1 MDADVSRCSSFA
13 LGCSDAALK
22 TFNDEPTAT
31 ITSHSDGSEVMEEVS
46 TVLLGKVSD
55 SNHSEDESSVTT
67 WRVDGESVC
76 TDVIPAEDGTTQC
89 ETTLSTGTREPG
101 SVRPRRCHGNRPG
114 SPLP

>member
-1 MDADVSRCSSFA
+1 MRTSLSLFSLFA

-31 ITSHSDGSEVMEEVS
+31 IVAQQGSEVMEEVS

-55 SNHSEDESSVTT
+55 SNHSEDELVTT
-67 WRVDGESVC
+67 WRVDGEPVC

-89 ETTLSTGTREPG
+89 ETTLHEG
-101 SVRPRRCHGNRPG
+101 RCA
-114 SPLP
+114 